1 MNKKTDFIGLDTDL
15 SVSLEKYGIIC
26 RNERSDEYMCFYKKN
41 DLYYDY
47 AFIYE
52 SELHDLLDLKSWI
65 DKKTKNEFLE
75 FCGQKV
81 EDVKKLPFVHK
92 LFSMIQFFGVKDI
105 MGESFECLTLKD
117 ALSMMYES

>member
-1 MNKKTDFIGLDTDL
+1 MYKKTDFIGLDDDL
-15 SVSLEKYGIIC
+15 SVSLNKYGILC

-47 AFIYE
+47 AFICE

-65 DKKTKNEFLE
+65 DKKTRKEFLE

-81 EDVKKLPFVHK
+81 EDVKKLPFIHK
-92 LFSMIQFFGVKDI
+92 LFSMIQFFGVADL
-105 MGESFECLTLKD
+105 MGTSFECLTEKEV
-117 ALSMMYES
+117 MTMIYES